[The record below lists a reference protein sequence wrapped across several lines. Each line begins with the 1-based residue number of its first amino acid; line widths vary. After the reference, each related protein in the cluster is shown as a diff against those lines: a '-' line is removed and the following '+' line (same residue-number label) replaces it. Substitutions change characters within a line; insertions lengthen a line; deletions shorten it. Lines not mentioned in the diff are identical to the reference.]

1 MTWNATTMNIY
12 VNGVL
17 DATAARTTGPLN
29 WANGTEKLYIG
40 HANAAVSSGYYWYNG
55 WMDEIA
61 FFSRQLSPAEIMS
74 SYQRGA
80 FHPKIRIRS
89 CNDAACSGETF
100 VGPDGTANTYFSD
113 ENNTTPTPPS
123 SSPSVPANQYFQY
136 QAILD
141 TDSTL
146 YGPEI
151 TNVSGANDGDG
162 AVVISGT
169 STTDTT
175 AEACLDLTSQL
186 VPTFITSLPF
196 DPQTGSLAKSYYA
209 VRKVGM
215 DGITVR
221 ACSPELG
228 KSIQVVQ

>member
-1 MTWNATTMNIY
+1 
-12 VNGVL
+12 
-17 DATAARTTGPLN
+17 
-29 WANGTEKLYIG
+29 
-40 HANAAVSSGYYWYNG
+40 
-55 WMDEIA
+55 
-61 FFSRQLSPAEIMS
+61 
-74 SYQRGA
+74 
-80 FHPKIRIRS
+80 
-89 CNDAACSGETF
+89 
-100 VGPDGTANTYFSD
+100 
-113 ENNTTPTPPS
+113 
-123 SSPSVPANQYFQY
+123 VPANQYFQY